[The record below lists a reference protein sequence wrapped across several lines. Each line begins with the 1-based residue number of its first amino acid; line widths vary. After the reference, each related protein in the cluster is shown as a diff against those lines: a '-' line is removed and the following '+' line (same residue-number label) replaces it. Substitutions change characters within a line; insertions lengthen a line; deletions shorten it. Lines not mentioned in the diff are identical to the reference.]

1 MFLGDLEKENYCHG
15 LTQGIRLRRIL
26 FWILFNPRELQTLI
40 PGAHE
45 SC

>member
-1 MFLGDLEKENYCHG
+1 MFLGDLEKENYCNG
-15 LTQGIRLRRIL
+15 LTQGIRLRRTL

-45 SC
+45 TC